1 LECDEVMSAQL
12 GGTPV
17 LILKEGTSRSR
28 GKDAQSSNILAAK
41 VIAEAIRTSLGPRGM
56 DKMLVDSL
64 GDVTLTNDGAT
75 ILKEIDVQHPAA
87 KMVVEVAKAQDDEVG
102 DGTTT
107 AVILAGELLRK
118 AEELLDQDIHPIT
131 IISGYKKAADEGTKY
146 IESIALDV
154 DPDDKATLVKIAST
168 TLNSK
173 AVKAAREHFG
183 KIAVDAVSAIAEK
196 RGDKMRADIDL
207 INVIKKQGKSVFETE
222 LINGM
227 IVDKEIVHA
236 RMPKRIKDAKIA
248 LLDAPLEIEKTE
260 MDAEIRI
267 TDPTQ
272 MKAFLDEEEK
282 MLKDMVDKVV
292 KVGANV
298 IICQKGIDDLAQ
310 HYLAKAGI
318 VAIRRAKKSD
328 MEKLAKATGGRIVT
342 NLDDLSEEQL
352 GQAGLVE
359 EVRIGDDKL
368 TFVRECKEPRALTIM
383 IRGGTEHVVDEAE
396 RSMHDALCVVRD
408 VIEDQKML
416 AGGGA
421 PHMEIAKHLRDFA
434 EAGGKEQLAIE
445 AFADAMEV
453 IPKTLAEN
461 GGYDQLDIL
470 VDLRSMHEKPVG
482 KWYGVQVFTG
492 KTADM
497 YKENVLEPLRVTEQ
511 AIKSASEV
519 AEMILKID
527 DVIASKSMSEGK
539 GGPPGGMPGGGMP
552 PGMGGMGGMGEY

>member
-1 LECDEVMSAQL
+1 M
-12 GGTPV
+12 
-17 LILKEGTSRSR
+17 ILKEGTSRSR

>member
-1 LECDEVMSAQL
+1 MSAQL

-17 LILKEGTSRSR
+17 LILREGTSRSR
-28 GKDAQSSNILAAK
+28 GKDAQGANILAAK
-41 VIAEAIRTSLGPRGM
+41 VIAEAIRTTLGPRGM

-87 KMVVEVAKAQDDEVG
+87 KMIVEVAKAQDDEVG

-131 IISGYKKAADEGTKY
+131 IISGYKKAADEATKY
-146 IESIALDV
+146 IESIALPV
-154 DPDDKATLVKIAST
+154 DPDDKETLVKIAATSQ
-168 TLNSK
+168 NSK
-173 AVKAAREHFG
+173 AVKGAREHFG
-183 KIAVDAVSAIAEK
+183 KIAVDAVMSIVEK
-196 RGDKMRADIDL
+196 RGDKLRADIEL
-207 INVIKKQGKSVFETE
+207 INVIKKQGKSMFETE

-227 IVDKEIVHA
+227 IIDKEIVHA
-236 RMPKRIKDAKIA
+236 RMPKRVKDARIA

-282 MLKDMVDKVV
+282 MLKEMVDKVV

-310 HYLAKAGI
+310 HYLARAGV

-342 NLDDLSEEQL
+342 NLDDLTEEQL

-359 EVRIGDDKL
+359 EVKIGDDKL
-368 TFVRECKEPRALTIM
+368 TYVRECKEPRAVTILV
-383 IRGGTEHVVDEAE
+383 RGGTEHVVDEAE

-408 VIEDQKML
+408 AIEDQKML

-421 PHMEIAKHLRDFA
+421 PQMEIAKHLRDFA

-470 VDLRSMHEKPVG
+470 VELRAKHQKSGG
-482 KWYGVQVFTG
+482 KWFGVNVFTG
-492 KTADM
+492 KAADM
-497 YKENVLEPLRVTEQ
+497 LRENVLEPLRVTEQ

-527 DVIASKSMSEGK
+527 DVIASKAMSEK
-539 GGPPGGMPGGGMP
+539 GGPPGGMPGGGGMP
-552 PGMGGMGGMGEY
+552 PGMGGMGGMGGEY

>member
-1 LECDEVMSAQL
+1 MSAQL

-28 GKDAQSSNILAAK
+28 GKDAQGSNILAAK
-41 VIAEAIRTSLGPRGM
+41 VIAEAIRTALGPRGM

-146 IESIALDV
+146 IESIALPV
-154 DPDDKATLVKIAST
+154 DPDDKETLVKIAAT

-310 HYLAKAGI
+310 HYLAKAGV

-328 MEKLAKATGGRIVT
+328 MEKLAKATSGRIVT
-342 NLDDLSEEQL
+342 NLDDLNEDQL

-368 TFVRECKEPRALTIM
+368 TYVRECKEPRALTIM

-470 VDLRSMHEKPVG
+470 VDLRSKHEKASG
-482 KWYGVQVFTG
+482 KWFGVQVFTG

-497 YKENVLEPLRVTEQ
+497 FKENVLEPLRVTEQ

-552 PGMGGMGGMGEY
+552 PGMGGMGGEY

>member
-1 LECDEVMSAQL
+1 MSAQL

-17 LILKEGTSRSR
+17 LILREGTSRSR

-41 VIAEAIRTSLGPRGM
+41 VISEAIRTSLGPRGM

-146 IESIALDV
+146 IESIALPV
-154 DPDDKATLVKIAST
+154 DPDDKETLVKIAST

-173 AVKAAREHFG
+173 AVKGAREHFG

-196 RGDKMRADIDL
+196 RGDKMRADIEL

-227 IVDKEIVHA
+227 IIDKEIVNA
-236 RMPKRIKDAKIA
+236 RMPKRVKDAKIA

-267 TDPTQ
+267 TDPSQ

-282 MLKDMVDKVV
+282 MLKEMVDKVI
-292 KVGANV
+292 KTGANV

-310 HYLAKAGI
+310 HYLAKAGV

-342 NLDDLSEEQL
+342 NLDDLTEDQL

-359 EVRIGDDKL
+359 EVKIGDDKL
-368 TFVRECKEPRALTIM
+368 TYVRECKEPRALTIL

-470 VDLRSMHEKPVG
+470 VDLRAKHEKPAG
-482 KWYGVQVFTG
+482 KWFGVQVFTG

-497 YKENVLEPLRVTEQ
+497 LKENVLEPLRVTEQ

-527 DVIASKSMSEGK
+527 DVIASKAMSEGK
-539 GGPPGGMPGGGMP
+539 GGPPGGMPGGMP
-552 PGMGGMGGMGEY
+552 PGMGGMGGMGGEY

>member
-1 LECDEVMSAQL
+1 
-12 GGTPV
+12 
-17 LILKEGTSRSR
+17 
-28 GKDAQSSNILAAK
+28 
-41 VIAEAIRTSLGPRGM
+41 
-56 DKMLVDSL
+56 
-64 GDVTLTNDGAT
+64 
-75 ILKEIDVQHPAA
+75 
-87 KMVVEVAKAQDDEVG
+87 
-102 DGTTT
+102 
-107 AVILAGELLRK
+107 
-118 AEELLDQDIHPIT
+118 
-131 IISGYKKAADEGTKY
+131 
-146 IESIALDV
+146 
-154 DPDDKATLVKIAST
+154 
-168 TLNSK
+168 
-173 AVKAAREHFG
+173 
-183 KIAVDAVSAIAEK
+183 
-196 RGDKMRADIDL
+196 
-207 INVIKKQGKSVFETE
+207 
-222 LINGM
+222 
-227 IVDKEIVHA
+227 
-236 RMPKRIKDAKIA
+236 
-248 LLDAPLEIEKTE
+248 
-260 MDAEIRI
+260 
-267 TDPTQ
+267 

-282 MLKDMVDKVV
+282 MLKEMVDKVI
-292 KVGANV
+292 KTGANV

-310 HYLAKAGI
+310 HYLAKAGV

-342 NLDDLSEEQL
+342 NLDDLTEDQL

-359 EVRIGDDKL
+359 EVKIGDDKL
-368 TFVRECKEPRALTIM
+368 TYVRECKEPRALTIL

-470 VDLRSMHEKPVG
+470 VDLRAKHEKPAG
-482 KWYGVQVFTG
+482 KWFGVQVFTG

-497 YKENVLEPLRVTEQ
+497 LKENVLEPLRVTEQ

-527 DVIASKSMSEGK
+527 DVIASKAMSEGK
-539 GGPPGGMPGGGMP
+539 GGPPGGMPGGMP
-552 PGMGGMGGMGEY
+552 PGMGGMGGMGGEY

>member
-1 LECDEVMSAQL
+1 MSAQL

-154 DPDDKATLVKIAST
+154 DPDDKATLVKIAAT

-196 RGDKMRADIDL
+196 RGDKMRADIEL

-310 HYLAKAGI
+310 HYLAKAGV

-368 TFVRECKEPRALTIM
+368 TFVRGCKEPRALTIM

-552 PGMGGMGGMGEY
+552 PGMGGMGGMGGEY

>member
-1 LECDEVMSAQL
+1 MSAQL

-17 LILKEGTSRSR
+17 LILREGTSRSR

-41 VIAEAIRTSLGPRGM
+41 VISEAIRTSLGPRGM

-146 IESIALDV
+146 IESIALPV
-154 DPDDKATLVKIAST
+154 DPDDKETLVKIAST

-173 AVKAAREHFG
+173 AVKGAREHFG

-196 RGDKMRADIDL
+196 RGDKMRADIEL

-227 IVDKEIVHA
+227 IIDKEIVHA
-236 RMPKRIKDAKIA
+236 RMPKRVKDAKIA

-267 TDPTQ
+267 TDPSQ

-282 MLKDMVDKVV
+282 MLKEMVDKVI
-292 KVGANV
+292 KTGANV

-310 HYLAKAGI
+310 HYLAKAGV

-342 NLDDLSEEQL
+342 NLDDLTEDQL

-359 EVRIGDDKL
+359 EVKIGDDKL
-368 TFVRECKEPRALTIM
+368 TYVRECKEPRALTIL

-470 VDLRSMHEKPVG
+470 VDLRAKHEKPAG
-482 KWYGVQVFTG
+482 KWFGVQVFTG

-497 YKENVLEPLRVTEQ
+497 LKENVLEPLRVTEQ

-527 DVIASKSMSEGK
+527 DVIASKAMSEGK
-539 GGPPGGMPGGGMP
+539 GGPPGGMPGGMP
-552 PGMGGMGGMGEY
+552 PGMGGMGGMGGEY